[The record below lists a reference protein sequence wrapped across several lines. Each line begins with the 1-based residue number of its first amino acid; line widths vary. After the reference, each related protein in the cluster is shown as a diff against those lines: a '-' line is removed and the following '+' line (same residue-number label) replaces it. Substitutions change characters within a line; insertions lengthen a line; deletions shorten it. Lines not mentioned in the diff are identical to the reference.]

1 MRIAV
6 DAMGG
11 DRAPGVL
18 VEGARLAMDEVG
30 ADVDILLVGREEAL
44 RPEIGAISSS
54 SRISIVEAPEVVEM
68 GESALSALRKK
79 RRSSIVMAMQLQ
91 KEDRADAAIS
101 AGNTGAAVACS
112 LMTLG
117 RLPGVNRPA
126 IASLFPTEH
135 GQCIVLDVGA
145 NAECKP
151 INLFQFGVMGS
162 LYVSHMLGIEHP
174 RVGLMSI
181 GEERSKGNEL
191 VVQAHNLLAESSLHF
206 IGNVEGRDVLRG
218 TADVVICDGFV
229 GNVLLKFTESVIH
242 LLTASLREKALSS
255 LRRKLGALLLKPA
268 FEEMKREMNYEEYG
282 GAPLLGID
290 GITIICHGSS
300 SPKAIANAI
309 RVAERMARERINESI
324 KEQLQRVSIAP
335 EELRQTS
342 EA

>member
-11 DRAPGVL
+11 DRAPEVL
-18 VEGARLAMDEVG
+18 VEGAILAMEEIGTDVEV
-30 ADVDILLVGREEAL
+30 LLVGRGEVL
-44 RPEIGAISSS
+44 RPRLEATSMS
-54 SRISIVEAPEVVEM
+54 SRIAIVEAPEVVEM
-68 GESALSALRKK
+68 GESAAHALRRK
-79 RRSSIVMAMQLQ
+79 RKSSIVAAIQLQ

-112 LMTLG
+112 LVTLG

-162 LYVSHMLGIEHP
+162 LYVGHMFGIERP

-181 GEERSKGNEL
+181 GEERSKGNER
-191 VVQAHNLLAESSLHF
+191 VVEAHNLLAESSLHF

-218 TADVVICDGFV
+218 TADVVVCDGFV

-242 LLTASLREKALSS
+242 LLSASLREKAIASPW
-255 LRRKLGALLLKPA
+255 RKLGALLLKPA

-282 GAPLLGID
+282 GAPLLGVD

-300 SPKAIANAI
+300 SPKAITNAI

-324 KEQLQRVSIAP
+324 KEKLQGM
-335 EELRQTS
+335 S

>member
-1 MRIAV
+1 
-6 DAMGG
+6 
-11 DRAPGVL
+11 
-18 VEGARLAMDEVG
+18 
-30 ADVDILLVGREEAL
+30 
-44 RPEIGAISSS
+44 
-54 SRISIVEAPEVVEM
+54 
-68 GESALSALRKK
+68 
-79 RRSSIVMAMQLQ
+79 
-91 KEDRADAAIS
+91 
-101 AGNTGAAVACS
+101 
-112 LMTLG
+112 
-117 RLPGVNRPA
+117 
-126 IASLFPTEH
+126 
-135 GQCIVLDVGA
+135 
-145 NAECKP
+145 
-151 INLFQFGVMGS
+151 MGS
-162 LYVSHMLGIEHP
+162 VYSREVLGHPEP
-174 RVGLMSI
+174 RVGLLNN

-191 VVQAHNLLAESSLHF
+191 VVQAHSLLAESSLHF

-300 SPKAIANAI
+300 SPKAIARAI

-324 KEQLQRVSIAP
+324 KEQLQRVPIAP